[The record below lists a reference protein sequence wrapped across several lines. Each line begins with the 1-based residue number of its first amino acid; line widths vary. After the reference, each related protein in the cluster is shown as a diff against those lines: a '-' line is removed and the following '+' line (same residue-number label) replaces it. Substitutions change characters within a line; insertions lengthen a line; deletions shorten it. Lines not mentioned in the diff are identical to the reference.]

1 MGDRCAAVFLYYLG
15 LPDTIFSVFPQLLNL
30 KISACLEKREVA
42 LHQFFPPSVK
52 SFCCTDS
59 IGLNAMCLVDV
70 DKHQEA
76 Q

>member
-1 MGDRCAAVFLYYLG
+1 MGDRCAAISLYYLG

-30 KISACLEKREVA
+30 KIGACLEKREVA

-52 SFCCTDS
+52 SFCT
-59 IGLNAMCLVDV
+59 GLNAMCLVDV
-70 DKHQEA
+70 EKHQEA